1 MFFGDYLILL
11 KIIDVV
17 IFIYLRFVKLLGLV
31 IVDMINGIFIFI
43 CMKKIILVFVI
54 FYIFLID
61 FINILIIIN
70 NCVFLYF
77 GLFIYIIYSL

>member
-77 GLFIYIIYSL
+77 NWFIYLYYI

>member
-77 GLFIYIIYSL
+77 NWFIYLCYI

>member
-1 MFFGDYLILL
+1 MFFGDYLILW

-77 GLFIYIIYSL
+77 NWFIYLYYI

>member
-77 GLFIYIIYSL
+77 NWFIYL

>member
-54 FYIFLID
+54 FYIF
-61 FINILIIIN
+61 
-70 NCVFLYF
+70 
-77 GLFIYIIYSL
+77 

>member
-77 GLFIYIIYSL
+77 G